1 MTGEKSGIFTGGAGL
16 VWRRQRVLW
25 WPFIVNLVLAHFAAH
40 ATTARVES
48 VLDQSLASERLLVHG
63 FHFSA
68 ILELMSGPGN
78 RLSFGPEARASA
90 LIFFFFMLLATGGI
104 LESYWRDTTLTTS
117 EFFQNGGKYFWR
129 FLRLVVY
136 LIVALIPI
144 GIIGAIGAST
154 SNHVDAKS
162 ISPFPAVWINLA
174 TVLVV
179 LLLMMIVRLW
189 FDMAE
194 VIAVAEGERAGW
206 RCLRDSARL
215 LRKNFGRL
223 FWLYFRISFLAW
235 LGEAILLHLWVRH
248 VPAEWV
254 GVSFVIAQLVVLFW
268 MGMRWWQRA
277 SEVLWYQAWGMAD
290 ASQQAAPVGPLA
302 SAPAREPE
310 LVVLR

>member
-68 ILELMSGPGN
+68 ILELMSGSGN

-206 RCLRDSARL
+206 RCLRTPRGCCAKISAGFLLYSASASWPGWARL
-215 LRKNFGRL
+215 FSCIFGCATFLRNGSAFRSSLRSSWCSFG
-223 FWLYFRISFLAW
+223 WACA
-235 LGEAILLHLWVRH
+235 G
-248 VPAEWV
+248 
-254 GVSFVIAQLVVLFW
+254 GN
-268 MGMRWWQRA
+268 
-277 SEVLWYQAWGMAD
+277 
-290 ASQQAAPVGPLA
+290 
-302 SAPAREPE
+302 APARCSGIKPG
-310 LVVLR
+310 VWRMRRSRPRR